1 MWAVKQTNL
10 QHQRGM
16 TLIEVAAVAVLV
28 GFLGLYSYSTLMEE
42 LEFRQVVEAANRA
55 KIIATAIE
63 SAKQAGE
70 VTVPFVNTLN
80 VFKNVHGNN
89 DIEDYM
95 PELNNTTKFFDKEPE
110 EFFNVSVND
119 LTTLVSF
126 TLPQEKYFSIDVVS
140 AGKQLIE
147 NQNNEVVGVT
157 FTVMP
162 NNGHGLFSNYTVNQ
176 YINAD

>member
-16 TLIEVAAVAVLV
+16 TLVEVATVAVLV

-80 VFKNVHGNN
+80 V
-89 DIEDYM
+89 
-95 PELNNTTKFFDKEPE
+95 L
-110 EFFNVSVND
+110 
-119 LTTLVSF
+119 LAL
-126 TLPQEKYFSIDVVS
+126 
-140 AGKQLIE
+140 
-147 NQNNEVVGVT
+147 
-157 FTVMP
+157 
-162 NNGHGLFSNYTVNQ
+162 
-176 YINAD
+176 